1 MGKHSGINAYLG
13 GLAAVIGSMTLQ
25 DWGIVIGILV
35 GVGTFFLN
43 WYYKAKELELKEK
56 QPRVVIHKEG

>member
-1 MGKHSGINAYLG
+1 MEKHSGINAYLG
-13 GLAAVIGSMTLQ
+13 GIVAVIGSMTLQ
-25 DWGIVIGILV
+25 DWGIIVGILV

-56 QPRVVIHKEG
+56 SPGVVIHKE

>member
-1 MGKHSGINAYLG
+1 MEKHSSINAYLG
-13 GLAAVIGSMTLQ
+13 GIVAVIGSMTLQ
-25 DWGIVIGILV
+25 DWGIIVGILV

-56 QPRVVIHKEG
+56 SPGVVIHKE

>member
-1 MGKHSGINAYLG
+1 MEKHSSINAYLG
-13 GLAAVIGSMTLQ
+13 GIVAVIGSMTLQ
-25 DWGIVIGILV
+25 DWGIVVGILV

-56 QPRVVIHKEG
+56 SPGVVIHKE